1 MKNLFVFLFC
11 VFPLLLFAQPHRT
24 VKFNPAISGVTNYNT
39 ITEALNG
46 AASGTVIWVA
56 AGTYKENEI
65 IVPSGIMLIG
75 GFPANATSLEQ
86 RIYPGNASS
95 SQQTILDGSSSHRV
109 VTVRGTVDGFV
120 ICNGFAYDKTG
131 NTPINGAGAGA
142 LIDGGTVQNCIIRNN
157 QADVKSPYYYDVTI
171 GDFYCTDGTL
181 LHPTYQLDNST
192 GKITAT
198 LAGGI
203 PSGKTVQG
211 IVFYVD
217 LQPNKTDFYIM
228 AKPVSKQPWFNS
240 SPMVDFDLANV
251 TTVDAAMNDFNG
263 YSNSIALDQSFKKW
277 HEQNPGS
284 WYEGW
289 DNDNPV
295 PYCLNY
301 DTPSGTKGQWYL
313 PAAGEIYKLWE
324 VHDQMDAGALYL
336 KNAGVLYLGDWDPSN
351 PLSMFTKGCYWSST
365 EYNADYVWLLSTN
378 SYPWGTW
385 GLSNT
390 EQNKTGG
397 GYAVPVSKKSLT
409 E

>member
-1 MKNLFVFLFC
+1 VKNLFVFWFC
-11 VFPLLLFAQPHRT
+11 FFTVQLFAQPTRT
-24 VKFNPAISGVTNYNT
+24 VKFSPAIDGVANYNT

-46 AASGTVIWVA
+46 ATSGTVIWVA
-56 AGTYKENEI
+56 AGTYQENELV
-65 IVPSGIMLIG
+65 VPSGVTLIG
-75 GFPANATSLEQ
+75 GFPVNATSLQQ

-95 SQQTILDGSSSHRV
+95 SQQSILDGSNSHRV
-109 VTVRGTVDGFV
+109 VTVYGTVDGFV
-120 ICNGFAYDKTG
+120 ICNGFAYDPTG

-142 LIDGGTVQNCIIRNN
+142 LIDGGIVQNCIIRNN
-157 QADVKSPYYYDVTI
+157 QADVKSSYYYDVAI
-171 GDFYCTDGTL
+171 GDFYCTDGTI

-192 GKITAT
+192 GKITVS
-198 LAGGI
+198 LNGGI

-217 LQPNKTDFYIM
+217 PQPNKTDFYIM
-228 AKPVSKQPWFNS
+228 AKPVNKQPWFNPS
-240 SPMVDFDLANV
+240 LDFDLANV
-251 TTVDAAMNDFNG
+251 TTMDAAMNDFNG
-263 YSNSIALDQSFKKW
+263 YNNSIALDQSFKKW
-277 HEQNPGS
+277 HEQNPGT

-289 DNDNPV
+289 DDDNPV

-324 VHDQMDAGALYL
+324 VHDQMDAGA
-336 KNAGVLYLGDWDPSN
+336 VYLGWIS
-351 PLSMFTKGCYWSST
+351 SGQTMFTKGYYWSST
-365 EYNADYVWLLSTN
+365 EYDANYAWVLDTN

-390 EQNKTGG
+390 QSKTGG